1 MIKGKLIVGLFII
14 SLIILFNLIF
24 QSTLFQWIGIYGV
37 VPNTALILVMSFSIY
52 SGKNR
57 GAIIGF
63 SIGILQDVVF
73 GRTIGLNALI
83 FMIIGYLV
91 GFMDQKIF
99 KDSLLI
105 PFTLTILTTILYET
119 INLMLVF
126 LLGYRIELL
135 SIIKK
140 MLLIEVIY
148 NSVVSLIVYYYISK
162 LFKSGLMKKGY

>member
-1 MIKGKLIVGLFII
+1 
-14 SLIILFNLIF
+14 
-24 QSTLFQWIGIYGV
+24 
-37 VPNTALILVMSFSIY
+37 
-52 SGKNR
+52 
-57 GAIIGF
+57 
-63 SIGILQDVVF
+63 
-73 GRTIGLNALI
+73 
-83 FMIIGYLV
+83 
-91 GFMDQKIF
+91 MDQKIF